1 MTRFIVLLIAG
12 YVIYSLVKKSLKG
25 KHARNDPQQP
35 REKKKEPAVTH
46 LKEIAYVFYSTT
58 NDGNT
63 CDVCREL
70 EGRHLLPNHKI
81 LQQIKPPHPG
91 CKNPAGC
98 RCTLVYVTRDEDGSA
113 EIESLL
119 KKRGG
124 MCDQQTIDRNR
135 SNTP

>member
-1 MTRFIVLLIAG
+1 MTRFIVLLIAV

-25 KHARNDPQQP
+25 KPPRNDAQQHQ
-35 REKKKEPAVTH
+35 EKKKEPVVTY
-46 LKEIAYVFYSTT
+46 LKEIAYVFYSAT

-70 EGRHLLPNHKI
+70 DGRHILPNHKI
-81 LQQIKPPHPG
+81 LQQMKPPHPG

-135 SNTP
+135 SNTQ

>member
-1 MTRFIVLLIAG
+1 MTRFIVLLIAA
-12 YVIYSLVKKSLKG
+12 YVVYSIVKRSLKG
-25 KHARNDPQQP
+25 TPSGNNVQQHTD
-35 REKKKEPAVTH
+35 KKSEPVVTH
-46 LKEIAYVFYSTT
+46 LKEIAYVFYSAT

-70 EGRHLLPNHKI
+70 DGRHILPNHKI

-91 CKNPAGC
+91 CKSPAGC

-124 MCDQQTIDRNR
+124 MCDRQTIDRNR

>member
-1 MTRFIVLLIAG
+1 MTLS
-12 YVIYSLVKKSLKG
+12 SLG
-25 KHARNDPQQP
+25 R
-35 REKKKEPAVTH
+35 KKKEPAVTH

-58 NDGNT
+58 NDDNT

-119 KKRGG
+119 KKTRWHV
-124 MCDQQTIDRNR
+124 R
-135 SNTP
+135 SANHRQESEQYPIICQKPLSFL